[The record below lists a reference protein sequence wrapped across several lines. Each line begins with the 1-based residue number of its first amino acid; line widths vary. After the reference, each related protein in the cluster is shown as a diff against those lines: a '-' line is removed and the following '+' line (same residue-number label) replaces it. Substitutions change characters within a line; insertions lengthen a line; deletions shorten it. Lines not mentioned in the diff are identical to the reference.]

1 MKRFTALLVGLFS
14 LSQLQAQTLLNT
26 GTPAQ
31 QTRLAL
37 GGGYYCTQSE
47 LPPEFCQNWNAVG
60 LQFSQ
65 PTVVSGVEAFLSS
78 VNQGVS
84 YSPTEGL
91 VDLVLYDGGWSE
103 LRRTQFFVP
112 AQQIG
117 WKGVTGLNWQLTPG
131 KYWFAVE
138 VPLTSKFVGGWFI
151 DAPLPAQFAATYK
164 SSLGVYQE
172 STPTTLAAI
181 ISGYSQ
187 PTSDLNRDGSVD
199 ILDMDVLV
207 EGLRVNSIDLLY
219 DVDGD
224 FNVSKTDWDKLVQ
237 DARLIAGDANLDG
250 LFDSSDMVLLFQ
262 SGQYE
267 DSIVRN
273 ASWRTGDFT
282 GDLEFDSNDLIVAFA
297 QTGYETTQLPALAVP
312 EPSAC
317 CLLLLGISL
326 IRTRK

>member
-1 MKRFTALLVGLFS
+1 MKRFTALLISLFS

-26 GTPAQ
+26 GMPAQ

-37 GGGYYCTQSE
+37 GGGYYCVQSQ

-60 LQFSQ
+60 LQFDQ

-78 VNQGVS
+78 VNQGVT
-84 YSPTEGL
+84 YSPTEGV
-91 VDLVLYDGGWSE
+91 VDLVLYDSAWGE
-103 LRRTQFFVP
+103 RNRTQFFVP
-112 AQQIG
+112 AQQVG
-117 WKGVTGLNWQLTPG
+117 WKGVTGLNWQLDPG

-138 VPLTSKFVGGWFI
+138 VPFTSKFAGGWFI
-151 DAPLPAQFAATYK
+151 DAPLPAQYAATYK
-164 SSLGVYQE
+164 SSLGLYQE
-172 STPTTLAAI
+172 VTPTTLATI
-181 ISGYSQ
+181 ISGYTQ
-187 PTSDLNRDGSVD
+187 PTSDLNRDGIVD

-207 EGLRVNSIDLLY
+207 EGLRAYSTDLLY

-224 FNVSKTDWDKLVQ
+224 SNVGKPDWDKLVL
-237 DARLIAGDANLDG
+237 DAHLIAGDANLDG
-250 LFDSSDMVLLFQ
+250 LFDSSDMVVLFQ

-267 DSIVRN
+267 DDVVRN

-297 QTGYETTQLPALAVP
+297 QTGYETSLASLAVP

-317 CLLLLGISL
+317 FLFFLGISL